1 VVVSETSS
9 ALLRPGLSSPDYPES
24 RQADDRA
31 ILSIQPF
38 ALLVSDSCLCSRA
51 RVSKW
56 REGGGGL
63 EANTIGAYNTAN
75 GVGALEFNTTG
86 SNNVALGYEAGDN
99 LTTGSNNIDIGN
111 PDVAGESGIIR
122 IGTGVGVHVN
132 AKGQLYTRTSS
143 RRFKTDIHDISSI
156 SDKLMRL
163 CPVTFR
169 YKKAAP
175 DGTHPVEYGLI
186 AEEVAKVYPEMV
198 LFDKAD
204 KPFAVDYD
212 ALTPMLLNE
221 LQKERRQISNQ
232 KRDRF
237 DEIGVDGVKAIA
249 AAAHRSGEIN
259 RPGRGVPEQSTDP
272 PGRSDAALIWIA
284 SQENGKQEADQLGK
298 AVGYT
303 DAEQDLR
310 V

>member
-1 VVVSETSS
+1 M
-9 ALLRPGLSSPDYPES
+9 LRPGLSSPDYPES

-111 PDVAGESGIIR
+111 PGVAGESGIIR
-122 IGTGVGVHVN
+122 IGTAGTQSAAYMAGIYGVFGGTGVGVHVN
-132 AKGQLYTRTSS
+132 AMGQLYTKTSS
-143 RRFKTDIHDISSI
+143 RRFKTDIHDIGTI
-156 SDKLMRL
+156 SDKLMKLR
-163 CPVTFR
+163 PVTFH

-221 LQKERRQISNQ
+221 LQKEHRQIGNQ
-232 KRDRF
+232 KR
-237 DEIGVDGVKAIA
+237 E
-249 AAAHRSGEIN
+249 
-259 RPGRGVPEQSTDP
+259 
-272 PGRSDAALIWIA
+272 IA
-284 SQENGKQEADQLGK
+284 SMRSELTALKQSQQQQRIALAKLTALVEASQNK
-298 AVGYT
+298 AQIHQAV
-303 DAEQDLR
+303 AMR
-310 V
+310 H